1 MVAGKL
7 KITGGTVRK
16 VLSCTIHTTT
26 IITGGYFEEI
36 GVGTGVKK
44 FSMTG
49 GTLAPR
55 SDEDLKLYPAISVER
70 TNNQIGGNVIIRPSK
85 YIGTRKMYD
94 YF

>member
-1 MVAGKL
+1 
-7 KITGGTVRK
+7 
-16 VLSCTIHTTT
+16 
-26 IITGGYFEEI
+26 
-36 GVGTGVKK
+36 
-44 FSMTG
+44 MTG